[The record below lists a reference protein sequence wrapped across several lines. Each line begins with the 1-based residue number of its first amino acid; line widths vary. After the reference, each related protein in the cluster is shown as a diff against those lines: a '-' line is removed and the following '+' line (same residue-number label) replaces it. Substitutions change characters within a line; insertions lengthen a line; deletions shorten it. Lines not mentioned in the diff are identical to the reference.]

1 MFLFFNLFQFSLEK
15 EQLKADVNTLLKT
28 QQVLDQNLIVSK
40 VNFEELTAKDQTL
53 DKQFRT
59 NFMEI
64 VSPAVID
71 QAYRIFK

>member
-1 MFLFFNLFQFSLEK
+1 MR
-15 EQLKADVNTLLKT
+15 T
-28 QQVLDQNLIVSK
+28 QQQLDQNMITSK
-40 VNFEELTAKDQTL
+40 VTFDEFTAKDQSL

-59 NFMEI
+59 FFMEI

>member
-1 MFLFFNLFQFSLEK
+1 MNSAEK
-15 EQLKADVNTLLKT
+15 EHLKTELNTLMKT
-28 QQVLDQNLIVSK
+28 YQVLDQNLTSSK
-40 VNFEELTAKDQTL
+40 VNYDELAAKDQAI

-59 NFMEI
+59 FFMEI

>member
-1 MFLFFNLFQFSLEK
+1 MR
-15 EQLKADVNTLLKT
+15 T
-28 QQVLDQNLIVSK
+28 QQLLDQNVIASK
-40 VNFEELTAKDQTL
+40 TSFEELTVKDQSL

-59 NFMEI
+59 FFMEI

>member
-1 MFLFFNLFQFSLEK
+1 M
-15 EQLKADVNTLLKT
+15 KT
-28 QQVLDQNLIVSK
+28 YQVLDQNVTSSK
-40 VNFEELTAKDQTL
+40 VNYDELAAKDQAI

-59 NFMEI
+59 FFMEI